1 MGTMIDNKV
10 SIKDDMVTIVL
21 YIGDTITVSYLQLLY
36 KSILVAVMYLEIL

>member
-1 MGTMIDNKV
+1 MIDNKV